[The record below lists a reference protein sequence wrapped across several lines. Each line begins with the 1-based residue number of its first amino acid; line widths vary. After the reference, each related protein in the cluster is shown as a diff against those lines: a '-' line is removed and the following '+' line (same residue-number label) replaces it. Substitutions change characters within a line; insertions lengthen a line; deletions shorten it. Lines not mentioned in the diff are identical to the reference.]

1 MGLHFLKFHLNF
13 GAQSIDSL
21 RNRGLL
27 LLIGMNTFLGLIWN
41 NTQIS
46 QNNAFSKSRTLQVNK
61 GTKPKSQKKERRIRR
76 KSNSTGR
83 RFFFCT
89 GTRNSITRLQE
100 GFLCMIWNNTQT
112 LQIRPWSQKKKG
124 NDKKHHTEER
134 KILILGDYIPWSM
147 ATSAISNRFSW
158 PWSEEREKRK
168 YHVNPSI
175 YQEKKL
181 D

>member
-1 MGLHFLKFHLNF
+1 MHSPKAEPYKLTREQNPNHRKRKEEEEEKAILPAEGSSSVQEPETVSPVSKRVSCVWSGIIPNHFKLDL
-13 GAQSIDSL
+13 D
-21 RNRGLL
+21 
-27 LLIGMNTFLGLIWN
+27 
-41 NTQIS
+41 
-46 QNNAFSKSRTLQVNK
+46 
-61 GTKPKSQKKERRIRR
+61 PQK
-76 KSNSTGR
+76 
-83 RFFFCT
+83 
-89 GTRNSITRLQE
+89 
-100 GFLCMIWNNTQT
+100 
-112 LQIRPWSQKKKG
+112 KKKG
-124 NDKKHHTEER
+124 NNKKHHTEER